1 MGKVINLEE
10 YKTRKEKNTQ
20 LSFDFTLIG
29 KPMSEKDIRES
40 VEYALKRNAVIYGS
54 DDLSGLGDFEDILNV
69 ILREMNDK

>member
-10 YKTRKEKNTQ
+10 YKMRKEKNTQ

-29 KPMSEKDIRES
+29 KPMSEKDIRERIKDAS
-40 VEYALKRNAVIYGS
+40 KRNVVIYGS
-54 DDLSGLGDFEDILNV
+54 DDLSGLGDFEDILNI